1 MNMTEQDWENF
12 FKEYKPSLDDIGE
25 PTGPDYPDGPEFQ
38 GYEKRITGNVKVTVK
53 QDARN
58 QLFDYIRI
66 EKGTPKAYFFV
77 THETLGEIHG
87 FWCPKAAIVKDTGNQ
102 VEIQHWCKIKIIQF
116 V

>member
-1 MNMTEQDWENF
+1 MNMTERDWEIVLAEQQEAF
-12 FKEYKPSLDDIGE
+12 EALCSKEEKTYEIKKGWANGIAKPPAKAD
-25 PTGPDYPDGPEFQ
+25 
-38 GYEKRITGNVKVTVK
+38 N
-53 QDARN
+53 RN
-58 QLFDYIRI
+58 QLKEYIRI